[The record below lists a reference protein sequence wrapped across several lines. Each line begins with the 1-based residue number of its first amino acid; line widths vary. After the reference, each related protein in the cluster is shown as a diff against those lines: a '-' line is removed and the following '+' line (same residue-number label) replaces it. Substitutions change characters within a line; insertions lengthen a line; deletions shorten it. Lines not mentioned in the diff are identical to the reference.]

1 MKMRFAE
8 SPPATAVRPL
18 VVGKLLSFWVYFQGG
33 TLVALLVL
41 GRMVLHLSQSVGGTG
56 LVSSSVHQGSN
67 KIRQEWWTSTT
78 HVKENTTFVQ
88 KTVSF
93 DAYQW
98 HNTIISGILLST
110 IYTYSYSNTCIYIYI
125 YTCID
130 WIYVCIPISIT
141 YNLSQIIIYIFWNTL
156 HETLLS
162 TRPLS
167 KT

>member
-67 KIRQEWWTSTT
+67 KIRQEW
-78 HVKENTTFVQ
+78 
-88 KTVSF
+88 
-93 DAYQW
+93 
-98 HNTIISGILLST
+98 
-110 IYTYSYSNTCIYIYI
+110 
-125 YTCID
+125 
-130 WIYVCIPISIT
+130 
-141 YNLSQIIIYIFWNTL
+141 
-156 HETLLS
+156 
-162 TRPLS
+162 
-167 KT
+167 